1 LIVKKILLVIFL
13 LTVFNAYAEGAKVVQ
28 LNNIDIS
35 VFSKSKVQVFKD
47 NVHMFGIDCNNGTLC
62 KAFVSH
68 VGSPE
73 YKIFDGVVQSNNE
86 VLELSVKNVQS
97 IASKKGELVF
107 IMSSG
112 NVSGSYANVQEFS
125 IDTETGSFYHVTK
138 EYDWM
143 QYGHPNDYPLNR

>member
-1 LIVKKILLVIFL
+1 MIVKKILLVIFL

-125 IDTETGSFYHVTK
+125 IDTETGSFYNVTK

>member
-1 LIVKKILLVIFL
+1 MKKILLVIFL

-125 IDTETGSFYHVTK
+125 IDTETGSF
-138 EYDWM
+138 
-143 QYGHPNDYPLNR
+143 

>member
-1 LIVKKILLVIFL
+1 MQSICL
-13 LTVFNAYAEGAKVVQ
+13 
-28 LNNIDIS
+28 
-35 VFSKSKVQVFKD
+35 
-47 NVHMFGIDCNNGTLC
+47 
-62 KAFVSH
+62 

-97 IASKKGELVF
+97 IVSKKGELVF

-112 NVSGSYANVQEFS
+112 NVSGSYSNVQEFW
-125 IDTETGSFYHVTK
+125 IDTETGAFYHVTK

-143 QYGHPNDYPLNR
+143 RYGHPDDYPLNR

>member
-1 LIVKKILLVIFL
+1 MKKILLVIFL

-86 VLELSVKNVQS
+86 VLELSMESVQS
-97 IASKKGELVF
+97 VVDKKVDLTF

-112 NVSGSYANVQEFS
+112 NVSGSYSNVQEFI
-125 IDTETGSFYHVTK
+125 IDSDTGSFYHVTK

-143 QYGHPNDYPLNR
+143 RYGHPEDYPL